1 MKKRREKYT
10 YVPNESIENVVTT
23 NSSFSGDDLL
33 DGVYLR
39 GRKKFKKGGAVKKMS
54 DRMVADKIM
63 EMDAKA
69 WEDLDIQ
76 SGSQLRENK
85 ELQRKYLDKM
95 LGADKVIARAKNPS
109 RVMDILED
117 ENYHSAWGTL
127 YTKGKTP
134 YPVFAEGGEMRKLRH
149 RAINRR
155 AEELVGDDA
164 WDSLST
170 EDQAELA
177 SELVAEGVLA
187 VPILEDGGMMAD
199 DGMMAKGGEIKVGDK
214 VKYKNAKYH
223 ATVKEVVDDVEIP
236 YAIIDYGNGGKA
248 KKAYLEDLQKV
259 ILGFADEY
267 VSPEFMAD
275 GGMMADGAEVADAKF
290 VVTYEIGGKKK
301 EKAFEDKDKAESF
314 MDLMGDDDDVTN
326 MKLTEKKAAKGKK
339 EPAAAPINLFAKPSV
354 GQAKPSKKPSDRLD
368 VPVKGL
374 GPAIARYDELKA
386 LIKNAEAEQ
395 EILDGQIKEVGRD
408 KFLEIY
414 KDEGYR
420 PKNFNLVDG
429 TEKILYV
436 TADIYQ
442 GSRSGLSPE
451 KIAILEQ
458 YDDILESQT
467 TYTIN
472 PKILNKPG
480 VAEAI
485 SRMIMSSKI
494 LTDEDKAE
502 LIQAETKTIV
512 KKGTIDRLLQ
522 YPDPA
527 VIFDLIDPTVSL
539 K

>member
-33 DGVYLR
+33 DGVYLK

-76 SGSQLRENK
+76 SGRQLRENK
-85 ELQRKYLDKM
+85 ELQRKYLDRM
-95 LGADKVIARAKNPS
+95 FGADKVIARAKNPS

-187 VPILEDGGMMAD
+187 VPVLEDGGMM
-199 DGMMAKGGEIKVGDK
+199 V
-214 VKYKNAKYH
+214 
-223 ATVKEVVDDVEIP
+223 
-236 YAIIDYGNGGKA
+236 
-248 KKAYLEDLQKV
+248 
-259 ILGFADEY
+259 
-267 VSPEFMAD
+267 D
-275 GGMMADGAEVADAKF
+275 GGMMANGAEVADAKF

-339 EPAAAPINLFAKPSV
+339 EPAAAPINLFAKPGV

-368 VPVKGL
+368 VSVKGL

>member
-1 MKKRREKYT
+1 MKKKREKYT
-10 YVPNESIENVVTT
+10 YVPNESIENVITT
-23 NSSFSGDDLL
+23 NSSFSGDELL
-33 DGVYLR
+33 DGVYLK

-54 DRMVADKIM
+54 DRMVAEKIM

-76 SGSQLRENK
+76 NGSQLRADK

-95 LGADKVIARAKNPS
+95 LQADKVLARAKNPS

-134 YPVFAEGGEMRKLRH
+134 YPAFEEGGEMRKMRH

-155 AEELVGDDA
+155 AEELVGDEA

-170 EDQAELA
+170 EDQADLA
-177 SELVAEGVLA
+177 AELVNEGVLA
-187 VPILEDGGMMAD
+187 VPVLEH
-199 DGMMAKGGEIKVGDK
+199 GGEMMTDG
-214 VKYKNAKYH
+214 AK
-223 ATVKEVVDDVEIP
+223 
-236 YAIIDYGNGGKA
+236 
-248 KKAYLEDLQKV
+248 
-259 ILGFADEY
+259 
-267 VSPEFMAD
+267 MAD
-275 GGMMADGAEVADAKF
+275 GGLTPDENKRLTELQAEKDELKKEELDISMGVKSGKKGWEKKMSAVNEEINDLLKKKYGWKKMADGAEVADAKY
-290 VVTYEIGGKKK
+290 VVTYELDGKKK
-301 EKAFEDKDKAESF
+301 EKAFDDKDKAETF
-314 MDLMGDDDDVTN
+314 MDLMGSEDDVKN

-339 EPAAAPINLFAKPSV
+339 EPAAAPVNLFAKPV
-354 GQAKPSKKPSDRLD
+354 IGQAKPTKKPSDRQD

-374 GPAIARYDELKA
+374 GPAIARYDALKEI
-386 LIKNAEAEQ
+386 IKNAEAEK

-429 TEKILYV
+429 GEKILYV
-436 TADIYQ
+436 TADTYQ
-442 GSRSGLSPE
+442 GSRYGLSPE
-451 KIAILEQ
+451 KISLLEQ

-502 LIQAETKTIV
+502 LIQAETKTVV

>member
-33 DGVYLR
+33 DGVYLK

-85 ELQRKYLDKM
+85 ELQRKYLDRM

-187 VPILEDGGMMAD
+187 VPVLEDGGMMAD
-199 DGMMAKGGEIKVGDK
+199 GGEIHKMADDMTDAEYEKKFTTLNKKQKNKYDSLVSLGDSPK
-214 VKYKNAKYH
+214 LAL
-223 ATVKEVVDDVEIP
+223 ATVLLNKEVKWDDVTIR
-236 YAIIDYGNGGKA
+236 
-248 KKAYLEDLQKV
+248 AYT
-259 ILGFADEY
+259 
-267 VSPEFMAD
+267 MAD
-275 GGMMADGAEVADAKF
+275 GGMMADGTEVADAKF

-301 EKAFEDKDKAESF
+301 EKAFEDKEKAESF

-339 EPAAAPINLFAKPSV
+339 EPAAAAPINLFAKPGV

>member
-33 DGVYLR
+33 DGVYLK

-85 ELQRKYLDKM
+85 ELQRKYLDRM

-187 VPILEDGGMMAD
+187 VPVLEHGGMTH
-199 DGMMAKGGEIKVGDK
+199 GES
-214 VKYKNAKYH
+214 A
-223 ATVKEVVDDVEIP
+223 
-236 YAIIDYGNGGKA
+236 
-248 KKAYLEDLQKV
+248 
-259 ILGFADEY
+259 
-267 VSPEFMAD
+267 
-275 GGMMADGAEVADAKF
+275 ADGAEVADAKF

-339 EPAAAPINLFAKPSV
+339 EPAAAPINLFAKPGV

>member
-1 MKKRREKYT
+1 MKKKREKYT
-10 YVPNESIENVVTT
+10 YVPNESIENVITT
-23 NSSFSGDDLL
+23 NSSFSGDELL
-33 DGVYLR
+33 DGVYLK
-39 GRKKFKKGGAVKKMS
+39 GRKKFKKGGTLKKMS
-54 DRMVADKIM
+54 DRMVAEKIM

-76 SGSQLRENK
+76 NGSQLRQSK

-95 LGADKVIARAKNPS
+95 LQADKVLARAKNPS

-155 AEELVGDDA
+155 AEELVGDEA

-170 EDQAELA
+170 EDQTELA
-177 SELVAEGVLA
+177 AELVADGVLA
-187 VPILEDGGMMAD
+187 VPILEYGG
-199 DGMMAKGGEIKVGDK
+199 
-214 VKYKNAKYH
+214 
-223 ATVKEVVDDVEIP
+223 
-236 YAIIDYGNGGKA
+236 
-248 KKAYLEDLQKV
+248 
-259 ILGFADEY
+259 
-267 VSPEFMAD
+267 MAD
-275 GGMMADGAEVADAKF
+275 GGDEMADGAEVADAKY
-290 VVTYEIGGKKK
+290 VVTYELDGKKK
-301 EKAFEDKDKAESF
+301 EKAFDDKEKADTF
-314 MDLMGDDDDVTN
+314 MDLMGSEDDVAN

-339 EPAAAPINLFAKPSV
+339 AEPAAAPVNLFAKPV
-354 GQAKPSKKPSDRLD
+354 IGQAKAKKPSDRQD

-374 GPAIARYDELKA
+374 GPAIARYDELKEI
-386 LIKNAEAEQ
+386 IKNAEAEK

-429 TEKILYV
+429 GEKILYV
-436 TADIYQ
+436 TADTYQ
-442 GSRSGLSPE
+442 GSRFGLSPE
-451 KIAILEQ
+451 KISILEQ